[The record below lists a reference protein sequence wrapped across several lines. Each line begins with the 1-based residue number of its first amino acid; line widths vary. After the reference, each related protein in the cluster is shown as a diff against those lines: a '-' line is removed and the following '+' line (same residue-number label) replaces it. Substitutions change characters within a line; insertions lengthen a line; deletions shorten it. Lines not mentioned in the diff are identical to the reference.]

1 MKQYNNFIN
10 GQWVPAES
18 GDTFINSNPADTHE
32 EVTEYAKGGKSDA
45 QAAIEAAQAAFPG
58 WRDTT
63 APARG
68 KILSAVANNLA
79 SRQAEL
85 AELL

>member
-10 GQWVPAES
+10 GQWVAAAS
-18 GDTFINSNPADTHE
+18 GDTFTNCNPADTRE
-32 EVTEYAKGGKSDA
+32 EVSVYAKGGKGDA

-63 APARG
+63 PPRRG
-68 KILSAVANNLA
+68 
-79 SRQAEL
+79 
-85 AELL
+85 